1 MADYCIRFARVSD
14 ADVIAQQRV
23 AMFRDMGEIEN
34 AADAAALKSSAR
46 ARLVEQLGSGE
57 YVGWLAEQEATVIG
71 GAGALIHQYHP
82 SPQNLRGRPTAYVL
96 NVYID
101 PAHRKQGVATA
112 LMKAITR
119 WCAEQ
124 DIPRISL
131 HTSEAGRRLYERLGF
146 AASNEMRVDVLHDA
160 TTTVKNVLNVSFRRA
175 VPRNL

>member
-1 MADYCIRFARVSD
+1 MADYRIRLARISD
-14 ADVIAQQRV
+14 AEVIARQRV

-34 AADAAALKSSAR
+34 PDDAAALESSAR

-57 YVGWLAEQEATVIG
+57 YVGWLAEQDATVIG
-71 GAGALIHQYHP
+71 GAGVLIHQYHP

-101 PAHRKQGVATA
+101 PSHRKQGVATA
-112 LMKAITR
+112 VMEAIAR

-131 HTSEAGRRLYERLGF
+131 HTSEGGRRLYERLGF
-146 AASNEMRVDVLHDA
+146 AASNEMRADVR
-160 TTTVKNVLNVSFRRA
+160 SFSAGSRSMESMTR
-175 VPRNL
+175 